1 MSESIIHLLHTAGQ
15 AADAAFAEAVGERG
29 ITPRQ
34 CAVLLAIRDAK
45 APPSQTALVQTTGID
60 RSTMADIVR
69 RLVTRK
75 LVSRRRTRNDA
86 RAYAVE
92 LTEAG
97 ENVAQLA
104 EQAAAATNRALV
116 RRMPSAV
123 RASFTDALRAIAD
136 VAAMPKPISQPL
148 EAAE

>member
-1 MSESIIHLLHTAGQ
+1 MSESIINLLHNAGQ
-15 AADAAFAEAVGERG
+15 AADAAFAEAVGEHD

-34 CAVLLAIRDAK
+34 CAVLIAIRDAK
-45 APPSQTALVQTTGID
+45 APPSQTALVQITGID

-69 RLVTRK
+69 RLVSRK
-75 LVSRRRTRNDA
+75 LVSRKRTRRDA

-97 ENVAQLA
+97 EDVARFA
-104 EQAAAATNRALV
+104 EEAAAVTNRALS
-116 RRMPSAV
+116 RRLPAAM
-123 RASFTDALRAIAD
+123 RASLTDALRAIAD
-136 VAAMPKPISQPL
+136 VAAMPKPISQSL